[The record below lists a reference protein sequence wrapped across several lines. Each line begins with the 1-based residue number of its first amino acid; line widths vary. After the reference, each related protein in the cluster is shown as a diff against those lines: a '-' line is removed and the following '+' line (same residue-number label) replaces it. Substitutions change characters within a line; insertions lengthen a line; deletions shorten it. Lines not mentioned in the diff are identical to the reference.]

1 MSTQNRDFSRR
12 NFLKTGTLL
21 SASAL
26 GGLAPFETLASTAFA
41 APNPE
46 AESADAPKFVKA
58 VPVWAAGRE
67 KEMNVT
73 LVFVATFDVAD
84 AETAKNIVLRSTG
97 STIMRVRVNGKFA
110 GYGPARGPHGWFRV
124 DEWKIGALLKPGQN
138 RVVVEVA
145 GYNAN
150 SYYHLDQPSFLQAEI
165 VDGAGNVLA
174 ATNAGK
180 SEGAFFAVE

>member
-73 LVFVATFDVAD
+73 LVFVANFDLAD
-84 AETAKNIVLRSTG
+84 AEAANRIILRSTG

-138 RVVVEVA
+138 RVVIEVA

-174 ATNAGK
+174 AT
-180 SEGAFFAVE
+180 

>member
-12 NFLKTGTLL
+12 NFLKTGTFL

-73 LVFVATFDVAD
+73 PPVLLRPAVIHIQTF
-84 AETAKNIVLRSTG
+84 L
-97 STIMRVRVNGKFA
+97 
-110 GYGPARGPHGWFRV
+110 
-124 DEWKIGALLKPGQN
+124 
-138 RVVVEVA
+138 
-145 GYNAN
+145 
-150 SYYHLDQPSFLQAEI
+150 
-165 VDGAGNVLA
+165 
-174 ATNAGK
+174 
-180 SEGAFFAVE
+180 